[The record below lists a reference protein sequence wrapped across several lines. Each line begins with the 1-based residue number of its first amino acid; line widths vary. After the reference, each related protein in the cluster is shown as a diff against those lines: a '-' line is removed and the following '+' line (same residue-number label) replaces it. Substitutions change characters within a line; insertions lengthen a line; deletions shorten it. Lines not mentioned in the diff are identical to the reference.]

1 MQMRISI
8 LFLIG
13 VFFYLTPHNLV
24 NAQGSYTHL
33 VWSEEFDYTGAPDIS
48 KWSYDIGGD
57 GWGNNEAQYYTNR
70 LENAK
75 VEDGKLIITAIK
87 ESYGGNDYTSARM
100 ATRGKG
106 DWLYGRVEVRAILP
120 EGRGTWAAIWML
132 PTDWE
137 YGGWPASGEIDIM
150 EHVGYDMGNVHG
162 TIHTEAY
169 NGTIGTQRGD
179 DILLP
184 DAHQVYHVYA
194 IEWEEDSIRFI
205 ADEECYFSFP
215 NYNTGYARWPFDKR
229 FHLLL
234 NIAIGGN
241 WGGIEG
247 IDDSIFPQTM
257 EVDYVRVY
265 QKFQQHGI
273 KGPTQVE
280 AFQEGINFSLVE
292 FPGANYQWTFPEGV
306 EITQG
311 QGTSSVNVKW
321 GELAGTISVLQS
333 YNDKTF
339 TSLYEV
345 SVISTPDNSLIIR
358 GNETEIGSWN
368 TKEGDGN
375 IIEMNYEE

>member
-1 MQMRISI
+1 MRTLKLLIFGVVFCLLSYSN
-8 LFLIG
+8 LF
-13 VFFYLTPHNLV
+13 
-24 NAQGSYTHL
+24 AQGSYTHL
-33 VWSEEFDYTGAPDIS
+33 VWAEEFEYTGPPDIS

-75 VEDGKLIITAIK
+75 VENGKLIITAMK
-87 ESYGGNDYTSARM
+87 ESYGGNDYTSARI
-100 ATRGKG
+100 ATRDKG

-150 EHVGYDMGNVHG
+150 EHVGFDMGNVHG

-169 NGTIGTQRGD
+169 NGMIGTQKGG

-184 DAHQVYHVYA
+184 DAHQEYHVYA
-194 IEWEEDSIRFI
+194 IEWEQDSIHFL
-205 ADEECYFSFP
+205 ADDTRYFSYP
-215 NYNTGYARWPFDKR
+215 NYNTGFERWPFDKR

-265 QKFQQHGI
+265 QKFQRYEI
-273 KGPTQVE
+273 IGPSQVN
-280 AFQEGINFSLVE
+280 AFQEGINYKLVE
-292 FPGANYQWTFPEGV
+292 FQGANYQWTFPEGV
-306 EITQG
+306 EIIGG
-311 QGTSSVNVKW
+311 QGTSSVVVNW

-333 YNDKTF
+333 YNDKVF
-339 TSLYEV
+339 TSSYDV
-345 SVISTPDNSLIIR
+345 SVISTPDSILIIR
-358 GNETEIGSWN
+358 GDETQIGTWN
-368 TKEGDGN
+368 TKEGNGN
-375 IIEMNYEE
+375 KIEMKHED

>member
-1 MQMRISI
+1 MKI
-8 LFLIG
+8 LNLLLIG
-13 VFFYLTPHNLV
+13 VLLCPAHYSIV
-24 NAQGSYTHL
+24 NAQSSYTHL
-33 VWSEEFDYTGAPDIS
+33 VWSEEFDYAGAPDIS

-70 LENAK
+70 LENAR

-87 ESYGGNDYTSARM
+87 ESYGGNDYTSARL
-100 ATRGKG
+100 ATREKG

-150 EHVGYDMGNVHG
+150 EHVGYDMGTVYG

-169 NGTIGTQRGD
+169 NGMIGTQKGG

-194 IEWEEDSIRFI
+194 IEWDEDSIHFI
-205 ADEECYFSFP
+205 ADDERYFSFP
-215 NYNTGYARWPFDKR
+215 NYNTGYERWPFDKR

-257 EVDYVRVY
+257 EIDYVRVY
-265 QKFQQHGI
+265 QKFQQHKI
-273 KGPTQVE
+273 VGPSQVN
-280 AFQEGINFSLVE
+280 AFEKDIYFNIVE
-292 FPGANYQWTFPEGV
+292 FPEASYEWSFPEGV
-306 EITQG
+306 EITDG
-311 QGTSSVNVKW
+311 QGTNSVTVNW
-321 GELAGTISVLQS
+321 GEVAGTISVLQS
-333 YNDKTF
+333 YNGESY
-339 TSLYEV
+339 TSTHDV
-345 SVISTPDNSLIIR
+345 SVISTPDNLLIIR
-358 GNETEIGSWN
+358 GNETEIGTWDK
-368 TKEGDGN
+368 KEGDGN
-375 IIEMNYEE
+375 TIEMNYEE